1 MATQVA
7 LGSVKAGLRGDDA
20 GASGGSKT
28 YRLGFENWGD
38 RRYQNVLP
46 SVVFRPSEMNRTKR
60 Q

>member
-1 MATQVA
+1 MA

-28 YRLGFENWGD
+28 HRLGFENGGD
-38 RRYQNVLP
+38 WRHQNVLP
-46 SVVFRPSEMNRTKR
+46 SVVFSQSDMNCTVR